1 MQADL
6 FASDVISLDSVLGAL
21 RGRVGEANGGTAR
34 ELVLAI
40 SGRFSTA
47 DERRLRKV
55 IEALRTAGHP
65 ICGLP
70 ETGYYFAANAA
81 ELDRTCEF
89 MFKRSM
95 TSLRQVGAMR
105 RVTLPDLRGQLGLP
119 IGAKHDSHE

>member
-6 FASDVISLDSVLGAL
+6 FASDAITLDTVLGAL
-21 RGRVGEANGGTAR
+21 RGRMGAANGCTAR

-55 IEALRTAGHP
+55 IEALRGAGHP
-65 ICGLP
+65 VCGTP
-70 ETGYYFAANAA
+70 DTGYFLAANAA

-89 MFKRSM
+89 LFRRSM
-95 TSLRQVGAMR
+95 TSLRQVSAMR

-119 IGAKHDSHE
+119 IGASHESHE

>member
-21 RGRVGEANGGTAR
+21 RGRVGEANGCTAR
-34 ELVLAI
+34 ELVLSI

-65 ICGLP
+65 VCGTP
-70 ETGYYFAANAA
+70 KTGYFLAATSA

-89 MFKRSM
+89 LFGRSITTM
-95 TSLRQVGAMR
+95 RQVSAMR

-119 IGAKHDSHE
+119 LGAKHEPHE

>member
-6 FASDVISLDSVLGAL
+6 FASDAISLNSVLGAL
-21 RGRVGEANGGTAR
+21 RGRVGEANGCTAR

-40 SGRFSTA
+40 SGRLSTA

-55 IEALRTAGHP
+55 IEALRMAGHP
-65 ICGLP
+65 ICGHP
-70 ETGYYFAANAA
+70 ATGYFFAANAA

-89 MFKRSM
+89 MFARSM
-95 TSLRQVGAMR
+95 TSLRQVSAMR

-119 IGAKHDSHE
+119 LGATK